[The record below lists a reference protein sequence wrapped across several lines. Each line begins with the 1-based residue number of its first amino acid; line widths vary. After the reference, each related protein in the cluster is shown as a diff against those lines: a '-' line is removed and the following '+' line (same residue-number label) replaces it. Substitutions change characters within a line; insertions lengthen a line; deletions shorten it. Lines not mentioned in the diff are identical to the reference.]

1 MTHRCALALFA
12 WLLFFNSASGQ
23 SYPQTELTDQV
34 DELFSQWDQEN
45 APGATIGIYQD
56 GEIVYTQGYGTAN
69 LDHNIP
75 LAPGSVLRI
84 GSISKQF
91 MAMCVAILV
100 EQGKLS
106 LDNDI
111 RMYLPEMPDYEKP
124 VTIRHLLHHTSGIRE
139 YLALVSLAGKPEGGV
154 FGYTA
159 KELVEMLSRQ
169 KALNF
174 EPGSQFSY
182 TNSGYFLLAEIVT
195 RVSGM
200 KASAFA
206 LHNVFEPLGMTSTQF
221 YDDRN
226 AIIPNRAFGYS
237 PKSGGGY
244 SLDILRSDVIGDL
257 GVITTVEDFLKWDQ
271 NFYENR
277 LGARTEDLINTM
289 FTRGRTN
296 DGEELDY
303 ALGVTFGSYRGLNTM
318 GHGGSAVGYRAEF
331 LQFPDQ
337 RFSVV
342 ILSNVSSFQPGMM
355 AQKVADLYLID
366 QFTEPS
372 TTNDTQQARSE
383 ISEPHEQPKL
393 DLRDFVGEFYSDELD
408 VFYSLML
415 KEDGLY
421 LDLRGSASELVP
433 HSEDHVNWGRRELIF
448 SRDEDDDVSGFRINV
463 GEIQGL
469 EFVRLVKNPS

>member
-75 LAPGSVLRI
+75 LTPGSVLRI

-91 MAMCVAILV
+91 MAMCMAILA

-106 LDNDI
+106 LDDDI
-111 RMYLPEMPDYEKP
+111 RMYLPEMPDYGKP

-206 LHNVFEPLGMTSTQF
+206 AQQVFGPLGMTSTQF

-271 NFYENR
+271 NFYGNR
-277 LGARTEDLINTM
+277 LGAGTDDLIDTM

-296 DGEELDY
+296 EGEELDY

-355 AQKVADLYLID
+355 VQKVADLYLDD

-372 TTNDTQQARSE
+372 PTNDPEETRSE
-383 ISEPHEQPKL
+383 ISEPYQQSKL
-393 DLRDFVGEFYSDELD
+393 DLRDFVGDFYSDELD
-408 VFYSLML
+408 VVYSLSL
-415 KEDGLY
+415 EGNNLY
-421 LDLRGSASELVP
+421 LELRGNTSELAP
-433 HSEDHVNWGRRELIF
+433 HSEDRLNWGSRDLIF
-448 SRDEDDDVSGFRINV
+448 SRDEDADVFGFRINV

-469 EFVRLVKNPS
+469 EFLKLN

>member
-1 MTHRCALALFA
+1 MILRCALTLCA

-23 SYPQTELTDQV
+23 SYPQTTLTAQV
-34 DELFSQWDQEN
+34 DELFAQWDQEN
-45 APGATIGIYQD
+45 TPGATIGIYQD
-56 GEIVYTQGYGTAN
+56 GKIVYAQGYGTAN

-75 LAPGSVLRI
+75 LTPGSVLRI

-91 MAMCVAILV
+91 MAMCIAILA
-100 EQGKLS
+100 EQGHMS
-106 LDNDI
+106 LDDDI
-111 RMYLPEMPDYEKP
+111 RIYLPEMPDYGKP
-124 VTIRHLLHHTSGIRE
+124 VTIRHLLHHTNGIRE
-139 YLALVSLAGKPEGGV
+139 YLALVSLAGKPEGSV

-195 RVSGM
+195 RVSGI

-206 LHNVFEPLGMTSTQF
+206 LQNIFGPLGMTNTQF
-221 YDDRN
+221 YDDRY

-237 PKSGGGY
+237 PKSDGSY

-271 NFYENR
+271 NFYQNR
-277 LGARTEDLINTM
+277 LGAGTDDLINTM
-289 FTRGRTN
+289 FKRGRTN

-303 ALGVTFGSYRGLNTM
+303 ALGVTFGSYRGLNTI
-318 GHGGSAVGYRAEF
+318 GHGGSAVGYSAEF

-337 RFSVV
+337 HFSVV
-342 ILSNVSSFQPGMM
+342 ILSNVSSFQPGVM
-355 AQKVADLYLID
+355 AQKVANLYLTD

-372 TTNDTQQARSE
+372 PSNDLEETPSETSDVQQQS
-383 ISEPHEQPKL
+383 ILNLS
-393 DLRDFVGEFYSDELD
+393 DFVGDFYSDELD
-408 VFYSLML
+408 VSYSLNL
-415 KEDGLY
+415 EGNNLY
-421 LDLRGSASELVP
+421 LDLRGTISELVP
-433 HSEDHVNWGRRELIF
+433 HSEDRLNWGRRQLIF
-448 SRDEDDDVSGFRINV
+448 SRDQNDDVSGFEINV

-469 EFVRLVKNPS
+469 EFLKLR

>member
-1 MTHRCALALFA
+1 MLRFAYVLFA
-12 WLLFFNSASGQ
+12 SFLFFSGASGQ
-23 SYPQTELTDQV
+23 SYLRTNLTDQV
-34 DELFSQWDQEN
+34 DELFSHWDQQN

-56 GEIVYTQGYGTAN
+56 GEIVYAQGYGTAN

-75 LAPGSVLRI
+75 LTPGSVLRI

-91 MAMCVAILV
+91 MAMCVAILA
-100 EQGKLS
+100 EQGQLS
-106 LDNDI
+106 LDDDI
-111 RMYLPEMPDYEKP
+111 RMYLPEMPDYGNS

-195 RVSGM
+195 RVSGI

-206 LHNVFEPLGMTSTQF
+206 LQNVFEPLGMTSTQF

-237 PKSGGGY
+237 PKPGGGY

-277 LGARTEDLINTM
+277 LGIGTDDLINTM

-296 DGEELDY
+296 DGEELPY
-303 ALGVTFGSYRGLNTM
+303 ALGVTLGSYRGLNTM

-342 ILSNVSSFQPGMM
+342 ILSNVSSFQPGVL
-355 AQKVADLYLID
+355 AQGVADLYLDD
-366 QFTEPS
+366 QFKEPS
-372 TTNDTQQARSE
+372 RTNNPEQTQSE
-383 ISEPHEQPKL
+383 ISEILERPIL
-393 DLRDFVGEFYSDELD
+393 DMSDFVGEFYSDELD
-408 VFYSLML
+408 VSYSLLL

-421 LDLRGSASELVP
+421 LDLRGLASELIP
-433 HSEDHVNWGRRELIF
+433 YSEDRLNWGRRELIF
-448 SRDEDDDVSGFRINV
+448 SRDENDDVSGFRINV
-463 GEIQGL
+463 GEIQSL
-469 EFVRLVKNPS
+469 EFLKLK